1 MEIPIVTLLISIG
14 IILFALFKAWKL
26 VQQILKKSKSQSWQ
40 VTNAEVI
47 SKQVVKKLS
56 TRSGASFYP
65 EIGYRYSVMGN
76 RFEHTIRLQ
85 KNYSPRK
92 AEEKLE
98 LIPTN
103 IEVRYDPNQPK
114 EHVSE
119 FDVVNYL
126 EIIPIVIFLV
136 LAVIMLYPYLTNF
149 TL

>member
-1 MEIPIVTLLISIG
+1 MEIPIVTLLIAMG
-14 IILFALFKAWKL
+14 IILFALFKAWRL

-98 LIPTN
+98 LIPAR

>member
-1 MEIPIVTLLISIG
+1 MEIPIVTLLIAIG

-65 EIGYRYSVMGN
+65 EIGYRYLVMGN

-136 LAVIMLYPYLTNF
+136 LAGIMLYPYLTNF